1 MRPTNA
7 PHTPHALPNPAP
19 IAVPVCRPVPGARR
33 RLLKAAVLGVAAP
46 TLLSSRLASAAE
58 AGDTAVWRKLEA
70 ATWVRDGR
78 EGAGRI
84 VYVITDPGCQWC
96 HRFWEA
102 SRPWVQAGKVQVRHV
117 LVGIVRPDSARK
129 AATILNAQD
138 PAAAIEQNELAFRRG
153 GIFPAPEVDA
163 AVQRALDGNLQ
174 LMRELGFRGTPALVY
189 RNASGDVEKLAGF
202 PREDRLRSLMGEL

>member
-1 MRPTNA
+1 MNA
-7 PHTPHALPNPAP
+7 PRALPHPTSTTAPAG
-19 IAVPVCRPVPGARR
+19 RPVPGARR
-33 RLLKAAVLGVAAP
+33 RLLKAALLGTAAP
-46 TLLSSRLASAAE
+46 MLLSPLRASAAE
-58 AGDTAVWRKLEA
+58 ASGTQVWRKLEA

-129 AATILNAQD
+129 AAAILNAQD

-153 GIFPAPEVDA
+153 GIFPAPEVGA
-163 AVQRALDGNLQ
+163 VVQRALDGNLQ
-174 LMRELGFRGTPALVY
+174 LMRELGFRG
-189 RNASGDVEKLAGF
+189 
-202 PREDRLRSLMGEL
+202 